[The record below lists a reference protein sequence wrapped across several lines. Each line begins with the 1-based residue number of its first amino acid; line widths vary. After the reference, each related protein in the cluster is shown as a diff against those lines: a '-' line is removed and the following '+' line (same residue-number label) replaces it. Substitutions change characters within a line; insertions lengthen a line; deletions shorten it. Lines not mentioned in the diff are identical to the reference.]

1 MAQSKITYKR
11 TTVES
16 GEGVIITILA
26 KNVKRGAKKYTFCDV
41 MVGGIIIKG
50 CNVVKGKN
58 GYFMSMPSREN
69 NGEYY
74 PHVYISRDIADAL
87 ADAITGAEWVETGET
102 YLEFDG
108 KSSKSK
114 KSVKKSAKKA
124 KTEDED
130 EDGDEDADDYPF

>member
-1 MAQSKITYKR
+1 MAQSKITYKKA
-11 TTVES
+11 TVTS
-16 GEGVIITILA
+16 GEGVEITILA
-26 KNVKRGAKKYTFCDV
+26 KNVKKGTKKYTFCDV

-87 ADAITGAEWVETGET
+87 AEAITGAEWEETEDS
-102 YLEFDG
+102 YLQFDA
-108 KSSKSK
+108 KTTK
-114 KSVKKSAKKA
+114 KTKSAKKA
-124 KTEDED
+124 KPEPEPEDED
-130 EDGDEDADDYPF
+130 EDDYPF

>member
-1 MAQSKITYKR
+1 MAQNKITYKKA
-11 TTVES
+11 TVTS

-26 KNVKRGAKKYTFCDV
+26 KNVKKGTKKYTFCDV
-41 MVGGIIIKG
+41 MVGCVIIKG

-87 ADAITGAEWVETGET
+87 AAAITAAEWVETDES
-102 YLEFDG
+102 YLEFGG

-114 KSVKKSAKKA
+114 KPEKKA
-124 KTEDED
+124 KPTEDED
-130 EDGDEDADDYPF
+130 EDEDDYPF

>member
-1 MAQSKITYKR
+1 MAQSKITYKKA
-11 TTVES
+11 TVTS
-16 GEGVIITILA
+16 GEGVVITILA
-26 KNVKRGAKKYTFCDV
+26 KNVKKGTKKYTFCDV

-87 ADAITGAEWVETGET
+87 ADAITAAEWVETDES
-102 YLEFDG
+102 YLEFGG

-114 KSVKKSAKKA
+114 KPAKKA
-124 KTEDED
+124 KPTEDED
-130 EDGDEDADDYPF
+130 EDEDEDDYPF